1 MIDECVVEGLAATL
15 REYGYDAVNIHELGL
30 KGITDEKLLEIA
42 AKEERVVLSHNIKD
56 FVVLAK
62 KWAEKDKLHRGII
75 LVDEIEFG
83 RLLRKITHFLQIVTS
98 EEMINQVRYI

>member
-15 REYGYDAVNIHELGL
+15 REYGYDALNVQELGQ
-30 KGITDEKLLEIA
+30 KGIADEKLLELA
-42 AKEERVVLSHNIKD
+42 AKKQRVILTHNIKH

-62 KWAEKDKLHRGII
+62 EWAEKNKFHYGIV

-83 RLLRKITHFLQIVTS
+83 RLLRKITHFLQNVTS